1 MTLYLIDEVLA
12 VQAREA
18 RDRYRQFSQQR
29 KTKYHCPLGLDL
41 TRSTIPN

>member
-1 MTLYLIDEVLA
+1 MTVYLLIEVLA

-29 KTKYHCPLGLDL
+29 KPKYRCALVLDL
-41 TRSTIPN
+41 TRSSIPN